1 MVPVHESDVAENR
14 WKDSEWSAY
23 ELWEKV
29 EVKLRN
35 RRKWIIALTVL
46 IFLILSSIP
55 LIQDRKEKWEGLSV
69 MRKLAI
75 GINETKVAASRLDHP
90 LRMVLAQNEEG
101 VFFRVFK
108 VSDCQSVGEEIRQR
122 RILDREESKEFKIL
136 DPQLGERLGIPGIVQ
151 QFCYHPID
159 GNFMLPASLPTQA
172 FGIVPVKDL
181 TDIRTD
187 RISFVYLAGNS
198 AEISFD

>member
-1 MVPVHESDVAENR
+1 MVPIHESDVAENR

-35 RRKWIIALTVL
+35 RRKRIIALTVL
-46 IFLILSSIP
+46 LFLILSSIP

-69 MRKLAI
+69 MRKLAV
-75 GINETKVAASRLDHP
+75 GINDTKVEASRLGHP
-90 LRMVLAQNEEG
+90 LRIELTQNEEG

-108 VSDCQSVGEEIRQR
+108 VTDCGAVGEEIRSR
-122 RILDREESKEFKIL
+122 RLLDQVDSKKFSIL
-136 DPQLGERLGIPGIVQ
+136 DPALGYELGIPGIVQ
-151 QFCYHPID
+151 QLCYHPIN
-159 GNFMLPASLPTQA
+159 GNTVLPEALPTQA
-172 FGIVPVKDL
+172 FGILPVKDL
-181 TDIRTD
+181 TEHRTD
-187 RISFVYLAGNS
+187 RVSFVYLAGNS